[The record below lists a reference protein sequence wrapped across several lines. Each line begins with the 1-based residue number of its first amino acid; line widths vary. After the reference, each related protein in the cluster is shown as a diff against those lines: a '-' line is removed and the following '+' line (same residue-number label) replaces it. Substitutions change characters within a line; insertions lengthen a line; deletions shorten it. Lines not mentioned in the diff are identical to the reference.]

1 MLSLLIDGV
10 LNRGR
15 PSMWDAPQHFKAPH
29 YPRNT
34 AEREREEAE
43 RRHRAMRDVGMW

>member
-10 LNRGR
+10 LNRRR
-15 PSMWDAPQHFKAPH
+15 PSKWDAPQHFKSPH

-34 AEREREEAE
+34 ALREREEAE
-43 RRHRAMRDVGMW
+43 RRHRAMRNAGLW